1 MKVLKYAVLTV
12 IAAGAGL
19 LFYKKVY
26 IPKHTFKTTTVQ
38 KADMKVKIEGVGN
51 VGSENIYKV
60 SAVFGGRVNDFNISV
75 GEYVN
80 KNQLIAKIDSVD
92 LNKQIQSIKENIKV
106 IKANIQSL
114 KADKESSYK
123 DYLYQEDVLK
133 KNRKLYQKK
142 AISELEYR
150 KYLTNRDVAK
160 LKVSSIGQ
168 KIVSL
173 QNQIKQS
180 EANIAALEEKLK
192 RYTIKAPVSGYV
204 TKKYISN
211 HDVIGNSQPIIDV
224 VSPKDVWVDTFID
237 TRISGGVK
245 INDKAFIHLRS
256 GKNLKGYV
264 YKINPVNNAVTN
276 EREIFVKFNKTPVPF
291 YLNEQ
296 AIVNIKTADLKNMN
310 TIPAKAIAFYSQ
322 KEGVWILKNG
332 KAHFIPV
339 KILARSGNKVAI
351 DKGDITVIIPDPKKK
366 TLKEGMKIY
375 ND

>member
-1 MKVLKYAVLTV
+1 MKLLKYAVFII

-26 IPKHTFKTTTVQ
+26 VPNHTFKIITAK
-38 KADMKVKIEGVGN
+38 KADMNIKIEGVGN
-51 VGSENIYKV
+51 VGSEDTYKV
-60 SAVFGGRVNDFNISV
+60 SAVFGGRVNDFNISI
-75 GEYVN
+75 GQFIK
-80 KNQLIAKIDSVD
+80 KNRLIAKIDSID
-92 LNKQIQSIKENIKV
+92 LNKQIKSIKENINV
-106 IKANIQSL
+106 VKASIQSL
-114 KADKESSYK
+114 KADKESAYK

-133 KNRKLYQKK
+133 KNTKLYQKK
-142 AISELEYR
+142 AISELEYK

-160 LKVSSIGQ
+160 LKVNSLGE

-211 HDVIGNSQPIIDV
+211 YDTVGNFQPVIEI

-245 INDKAFIHLRS
+245 INDKAVIHLRS
-256 GKNLKGYV
+256 GADLKGYV

-291 YLNEQ
+291 YINEQ
-296 AIVNIKTADLKNMN
+296 ATVNIKTANLKNMN
-310 TIPAKAIAFYSQ
+310 TIPVKAVAFYSQ
-322 KEGVWILKNG
+322 KEGVWILKDG

-339 KILARSGNKVAI
+339 KILAHSGNMVAI
-351 DKGDITVIIPDPKKK
+351 EKSGLKIIMPDPKKK